1 LLFPSIFIFFK
12 SLHFLAM
19 GLTAKEEDEAIELL
33 RQSVLLRR
41 CTEAQLRKLAKGLEK
56 KTYKKGDIL
65 SKEGEPQTKMFILA
79 NGSAVREKS
88 VGGQIHQI
96 DTHMGG
102 YTVGSL
108 HIMNKDPS
116 FATTRCFSDVT
127 AYELSSDY
135 LNSLFA
141 KDSQFAFN
149 VAYSLTM
156 EIRSHTKNQRTP
168 LLQQHPKATP
178 IYTVTIA
185 AGVESFYRSALNAL
199 LNQHLTGVKMVS
211 LFPNMHIQMPTR
223 IIYINGIKG
232 LRTFL
237 DTNVNPENYDYPKAI
252 RLGVA
257 LAPGITMTPI
267 SSILEA
273 THAGHSNPEPMYTR
287 WTRGLV
293 PRTGREIIFGVG
305 LNQLSD
311 YCEERV
317 PVFEN
322 PALRNAAGSLTAGV
336 VSGYLSHVVHNLS
349 TLKLM
354 NPHKSYSQHFSEYC
368 KKAESRV
375 PANLSPS
382 WKRVASTTMACLF
395 PTGVTIRTS
404 QIVGTFIIL
413 NGTINAISR
422 WANRQQYNQ
431 QQQPK

>member
-1 LLFPSIFIFFK
+1 M
-12 SLHFLAM
+12 SLNP
-19 GLTAKEEDEAIELL
+19 KEEEEAIQLL
-33 RQSVLLRR
+33 KQSVILRR
-41 CTEAQLRKLAKGLEK
+41 CTDDQLKKLAKGLVK

-65 SKEGEPQTKMFILA
+65 SKEGEPQMKMFVLA
-79 NGSAVREKS
+79 NGSAVREKT
-88 VGGQIHQI
+88 VGGQVHQI

-102 YTVGSL
+102 HTVGSL

-116 FATTRCFSDVT
+116 FATTRCITDVT

-135 LNSLFA
+135 LNNCFA
-141 KDSQFAFN
+141 KDPQFAFN

-156 EIRSHTKNQRTP
+156 EIRFHTRNQRTP
-168 LLQQHPKATP
+168 LLEQRPKTTP
-178 IYTVTIA
+178 IYAVTLA

-199 LNQHLTGVKMVS
+199 LNQHLTGIKMVS

-232 LRTFL
+232 LRTYL
-237 DTNVNPENYDYPKAI
+237 DANVKPEDYQYPKLV

-257 LAPGITMTPI
+257 LAPGIAMTPI

-273 THAGHSNPEPMYTR
+273 THAGHSNSEPLYTR
-287 WTRGLV
+287 WMRGLV
-293 PRTGREIIFGVG
+293 PRTAREIIFGVG

-317 PVFEN
+317 PFLEN
-322 PALRNAAGSLTAGV
+322 PVLRNAAGSLTAGV
-336 VSGYLSHVVHNLS
+336 MSGYMSHVVHNLS

-354 NPHKSYSQHFSEYC
+354 NPNKTYAQHFSEYC

-375 PANLSPS
+375 PANLSPG
-382 WKRVASTTMACLF
+382 WKRFASTSVACLF

-413 NGTINAISR
+413 NGTINAISK
-422 WANRQQYNQ
+422 WANRN
-431 QQQPK
+431 QPK

>member
-1 LLFPSIFIFFK
+1 M
-12 SLHFLAM
+12 SLNP
-19 GLTAKEEDEAIELL
+19 KEEEEAIQLL
-33 RQSVLLRR
+33 KQSVILRK
-41 CTEAQLRKLAKGLEK
+41 CTDDQLKKLAKGLVK

-65 SKEGEPQTKMFILA
+65 SKEGEPQMKMFVLA
-79 NGSAVREKS
+79 NGSAVREKT
-88 VGGQIHQI
+88 VGGQVHQI

-102 YTVGSL
+102 HTVGSL

-116 FATTRCFSDVT
+116 FATTRCITDVT

-135 LNSLFA
+135 LNNCFA
-141 KDSQFAFN
+141 KDPQFAFN

-156 EIRSHTKNQRTP
+156 EIRFHTRNQRTP
-168 LLQQHPKATP
+168 LLEQRPKTTP
-178 IYTVTIA
+178 IYAVTLA

-199 LNQHLTGVKMVS
+199 LNQHLTGIKMVS

-232 LRTFL
+232 LRTYL
-237 DTNVNPENYDYPKAI
+237 DANVKPEDYQYPKLV

-257 LAPGITMTPI
+257 SAPGIAMTPI

-273 THAGHSNPEPMYTR
+273 THAGHSNSEPLYTR
-287 WTRGLV
+287 WMRGLV
-293 PRTGREIIFGVG
+293 PRTAREIIFGVG

-317 PVFEN
+317 PFLEN
-322 PALRNAAGSLTAGV
+322 PVLRNAAGSLTAGV
-336 VSGYLSHVVHNLS
+336 MSGYMSHVVHNLS

-354 NPHKSYSQHFSEYC
+354 NPNKTYAQHFSEYC

-375 PANLSPS
+375 PANLSPG
-382 WKRVASTTMACLF
+382 WKRFASTSVACLF

-413 NGTINAISR
+413 NGTINAISK
-422 WANRQQYNQ
+422 WANRN
-431 QQQPK
+431 QPK